1 MIYKSP
7 LDLVFGDIFLEIP
20 ELLSHCKL
28 FLKLEGLSLTG
39 SIKIK
44 SALRMLNRLEF
55 EGVLRP
61 GMSVIES
68 SSGNLGLALAMVCAV
83 KRYPFICVTDPN
95 ISPQTAKLIQAYGA
109 TLITVRNRDDN
120 GGFLGSRIAL
130 IKSMMQNDPRLVWTN
145 QYENLHN
152 VEAHYFSTG
161 PEILR
166 QFPLPDYVFVGSG
179 TTGTLGGV
187 SRYLRQHSPETR
199 IIAVDSVGSVTFGFP
214 AGKRHIPGLGT
225 SHPPAI
231 RTYSDYDDILMI
243 DERLT
248 VEMCHR
254 QARRGLFLGGSSG
267 TVLAGVAKMAHLIP
281 SDACVVAIS
290 PDMGD
295 RYIDTVYNLQWV
307 EQHFPGLEHTLPG
320 RAEAALEPAHA

>member
-1 MIYKSP
+1 
-7 LDLVFGDIFLEIP
+7 LVFGDIFLEIP
-20 ELLSHCKL
+20 ELLPHCKL

-61 GMSVIES
+61 GMSVVES
-68 SSGNLGLALAMVCAV
+68 SSGNLGLALAMACAV

-109 TLITVRNRDDN
+109 TLITLRNRDDN

-130 IKSMMQNDPRLVWTN
+130 IKSMMQDDPRLVWTN
-145 QYENLHN
+145 QYQNLHN

-166 QFPLPDYVFVGSG
+166 QFPQPDYVFVGAG

-187 SRYLRQHSPETR
+187 SSYLRQHSPETR

-214 AGKRHIPGLGT
+214 PGKRHIPGLGT

-267 TVLAGVAKMAHLIP
+267 TVLAGVAKMAHRISP
-281 SDACVVAIS
+281 DACVVAIS

-307 EQHFPGLEHTLPG
+307 EQHFPEFEHTLPEH
-320 RAEAALEPAHA
+320 AEAALEPAHA